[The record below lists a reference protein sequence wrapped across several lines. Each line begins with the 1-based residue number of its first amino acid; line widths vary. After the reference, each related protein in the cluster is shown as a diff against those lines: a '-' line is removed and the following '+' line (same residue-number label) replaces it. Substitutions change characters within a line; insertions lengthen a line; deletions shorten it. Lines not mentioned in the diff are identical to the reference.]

1 MNRSRSSRLV
11 LALAIGVVATG
22 AGRAAFGQAPT
33 PAKDAKPTVALR
45 VHGEVAKP
53 LELSAAD
60 LAGLKRQT
68 VTARAHDNR
77 ESRYEGVA
85 LHDVLQKAVLPAGKD
100 LRGKAVSLYLI
111 VEAADGYQALF
122 ALPELDPAYTDRTI
136 LLADRRD
143 GQPLTAR
150 EGPYQIIVPGEKRH
164 SRWVRQVVGLRIGKD

>member
-1 MNRSRSSRLV
+1 MKRPRSNRLAVALALGV
-11 LALAIGVVATG
+11 LATAPGLTS
-22 AGRAAFGQAPT
+22 FGQSPE
-33 PAKDAKPTVALR
+33 PAKDAKASVAIK

-53 LELSAAD
+53 LDLTAAD

-77 ESRYEGVA
+77 ESKYEGVL
-85 LHDVLQKAVLPAGKD
+85 LHDVLHKAALPAGKD

-111 VEAADGYQALF
+111 VEAADGYKALF
-122 ALPELDPAYTDRTI
+122 ALAELDPAYNDRTI
-136 LLADRRD
+136 LLADHRD

-150 EGPYQIIVPGEKRH
+150 EGPYQIVVPGEKRH